1 MITKHDILDAISECQ
16 GARNPGAKVIELLA
30 ALYIV
35 KDHMDKDEPAVQQ
48 QYSFA
53 PAPRQDVVRYMGHTP
68 FARAIYGR
76 QADDIWL
83 LMDDLMTAVKTQNP
97 RLYDSIMRQL

>member
-1 MITKHDILDAISECQ
+1 MITKHDILDAISACQ
-16 GARNPGAKVIELLA
+16 GARNPGAKVVELLA

-35 KDHMDKDEPAVQQ
+35 RDHMEKDEPEAKEE
-48 QYSFA
+48 YSFA
-53 PAPRQDVVRYMGHTP
+53 ATPRQDVVRYMGHTP

-76 QADDIWL
+76 QANDVWL